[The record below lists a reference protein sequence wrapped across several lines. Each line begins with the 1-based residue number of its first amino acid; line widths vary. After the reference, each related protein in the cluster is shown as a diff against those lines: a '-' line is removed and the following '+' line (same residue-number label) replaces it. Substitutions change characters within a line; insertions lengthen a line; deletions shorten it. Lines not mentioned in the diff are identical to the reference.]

1 MNVFFNK
8 AVRVIGTPSVELT
21 IGTRKRQAHYDSTI
35 YSRVVFTYAVQAAD
49 DDANGI
55 SIDAIRLNGGAI
67 KDVVA
72 TNTDA
77 VLTHTAV
84 AASTSQKVDGNLA
97 PAVSRIRFHPSLLPS
112 GGTYTK
118 GDTMWLEVWFD
129 QAVSVSGSPRL
140 GLQIGSRTRPAGGE
154 LSATDA
160 HLMLFSYRVQAGDVD
175 TDGVS
180 IGANALT
187 LNGGSIVSAADG
199 TVNAVLT
206 HGAVAAN
213 AGRKVDGGP
222 VTAPVV
228 NCILFN
234 AATAP
239 ASGIYTKGA
248 TIWVEVWFDQ
258 TVAVSGIPQLGLS
271 IGSRTRQATGQLSTS
286 NARLIFFRYQVQ
298 AGGVDT
304 DGAAIGAN
312 ALTLN
317 GGSIVAAIDG
327 TTNAVLTHDAVAA
340 DATRKVGRPPPPPA
354 PVDRQPFF
362 TAAVAEQ
369 IYEVD
374 APVSVTLPAAVGGDG
389 VLSYAL
395 TPAPPAGLTYTR
407 PADTTTGG
415 SIAGTPTAAQA
426 ETTYTLTATDEDG
439 DTAALAFSIAIN
451 DFARLAPREGTT
463 IYRVNGRRVTV
474 TVRPGT
480 REDVE
485 IVLPADLAEDVEV
498 TLGPPAADVPLRS
511 ARFGFGPGSPP
522 AVVDIMVFDVPDGGL
537 KVCLPVN
544 ADLRAEADAAD
555 RPVRLLHYDGSGWES
570 VANAR
575 DLGRQVCASGGNGVF
590 PVRPGYA
597 DTVPHFGDA
606 QVAPQRYLVGET
618 VGVTSPAA
626 VGDDGVLSYTLTPVL
641 PAGLTF
647 AAETR
652 GLSGTPRAEASVRTY
667 TLTAADEDDD
677 TAALAFPIEVAR
689 LVVSVADASVVE
701 GVAAEFA
708 VTLSETVA
716 APMMLGWWT
725 EDETAAAGEDYRA
738 VAAGTLAIVPGR
750 REGTVTVR
758 TVDDRRVEAEE
769 TFTVWVTGTGSAEV
783 SGATA
788 TGRTADDDAKTARR
802 RALGMVLAEVGRTLA
817 ADAVDVIGGRFQ
829 RPTSEPQAAFGGQE
843 LRLRRETETGRW
855 RHATGVAYGVARA
868 LGVEVGSP
876 LDGSGF
882 GMPVGATWGLLTR
895 PAVGLQEQA
904 RPATSSEPDRGAA
917 WPDTNRV
924 STKPDSTAPMPRTG
938 PRARNTGCVC

>member
-1 MNVFFNK
+1 MYPPRQAWVRITSSPYSGDTYKLAETVTLNVFFNK

-21 IGTRKRQAHYDSTI
+21 IGTRKRQACYDSTI

-49 DDANGI
+49 ADADGI
-55 SIDAIRLNGGAI
+55 SIDANAIRLNGGAI

-77 VLTHTAV
+77 VLTHSAA
-84 AASTSQKVDGNLA
+84 AASTSQKVDGSLA

-140 GLQIGSRTRPAGGE
+140 GLQIGSRTRQAGGE

-160 HLMLFSYRVQAGDVD
+160 HLMLFSYRVRAGDVD
-175 TDGVS
+175 TKGVS

-228 NCILFN
+228 NRILFN

-239 ASGIYTKGA
+239 ASGTYTKGA

-271 IGSRTRQATGQLSTS
+271 IGSRTRQANGQLSSS
-286 NARLIFFRYQVQ
+286 NARLIFFSYRVQ
-298 AGGVDT
+298 AGDVDT
-304 DGAAIGAN
+304 DGASIGAN

-317 GGSIVAAIDG
+317 GGSIAAAADG
-327 TTNAVLTHDAVAA
+327 TTNAALAHDAMAA
-340 DATRKVGRPPPPPA
+340 DATRKVGRPA

-362 TAAVAEQ
+362 TAAVAKQ
-369 IYEVD
+369 VYEVD
-374 APVSVTLPAAVGGDG
+374 VPVGVTLPAAAGGDG
-389 VLSYAL
+389 VLSYTL

-439 DTAALAFSIAIN
+439 DTAALAFPI
-451 DFARLAPREGTT
+451 
-463 IYRVNGRRVTV
+463 
-474 TVRPGT
+474 
-480 REDVE
+480 
-485 IVLPADLAEDVEV
+485 
-498 TLGPPAADVPLRS
+498 
-511 ARFGFGPGSPP
+511 
-522 AVVDIMVFDVPDGGL
+522 
-537 KVCLPVN
+537 KV
-544 ADLRAEADAAD
+544 
-555 RPVRLLHYDGSGWES
+555 S
-570 VANAR
+570 
-575 DLGRQVCASGGNGVF
+575 
-590 PVRPGYA
+590 
-597 DTVPHFGDA
+597 
-606 QVAPQRYLVGET
+606 
-618 VGVTSPAA
+618 
-626 VGDDGVLSYTLTPVL
+626 
-641 PAGLTF
+641 
-647 AAETR
+647 
-652 GLSGTPRAEASVRTY
+652 
-667 TLTAADEDDD
+667 
-677 TAALAFPIEVAR
+677 R

-701 GVAAEFA
+701 GAAAEFA

-716 APMMLGWWT
+716 APVMLRWRT
-725 EDETAAAGEDYRA
+725 EDGTAAAGEDYQA
-738 VAAGTLAIVPGR
+738 VTGTLAIVPGR

-769 TFTVWVTGTGSAEV
+769 TFTVWVTGTAHAEV

-788 TGRTADDDAKTARR
+788 TGRIADDDAETARC
-802 RALGMVLAEVGRTLA
+802 RALGMVLAGVGRTLA
-817 ADAVDVIGGRFQ
+817 ADTVDVIGERFQ
-829 RPTSEPQAAFGGQE
+829 RPAAKSRAAFGGQG
-843 LRLRRETETGRW
+843 LRLRREAGTERW
-855 RHATGVAYGVARA
+855 RHAAGVTYGVARA
-868 LGVEVGSP
+868 LGLDVGSP
-876 LDGSGF
+876 LGGSGF
-882 GMPVGATWGLLTR
+882 GMPGGATWGLLTR
-895 PAVGLQEQA
+895 PAVGSPEPA
-904 RPATSSEPDRGAA
+904 RPAMSSEPDERSAGPWSRLAGHEQGLHQVWFDRALAADRAARSEHGLRMPVGFRRVSAREMLAQSRFETPLGQGDAGGMTAWTLWGRGTANEFDGEPRNDFRMDGEIFSGYVGLDYREARGLLLGAA
-917 WPDTNRV
+917 VGHSRGDVGYETRDVTTGEVDVELTSGLPYAHW
-924 STKPDSTAPMPRTG
+924 SPRPG
-938 PRARNTGCVC
+938 LGLWGLVGAG

>member
-1 MNVFFNK
+1 MYPPRQAWVRITSSPYSGDTYKLAETVTLNVFFNK

-21 IGTRKRQAHYDSTI
+21 IGTRKRQARYDSTI

-49 DDANGI
+49 ADADGI
-55 SIDAIRLNGGAI
+55 SIDANAIRLNGGAI

-77 VLTHTAV
+77 VLTHSAA
-84 AASTSQKVDGNLA
+84 AASTSQKVDGSLA

-140 GLQIGSRTRPAGGE
+140 GLQIGSRTRQAGGE

-160 HLMLFSYRVQAGDVD
+160 HRMLFSYRMQAGDVD

-187 LNGGSIVSAADG
+187 LNGGSIV
-199 TVNAVLT
+199 
-206 HGAVAAN
+206 
-213 AGRKVDGGP
+213 
-222 VTAPVV
+222 
-228 NCILFN
+228 
-234 AATAP
+234 
-239 ASGIYTKGA
+239 
-248 TIWVEVWFDQ
+248 
-258 TVAVSGIPQLGLS
+258 
-271 IGSRTRQATGQLSTS
+271 
-286 NARLIFFRYQVQ
+286 
-298 AGGVDT
+298 
-304 DGAAIGAN
+304 
-312 ALTLN
+312 
-317 GGSIVAAIDG
+317 AAIDG
-327 TTNAVLTHDAVAA
+327 TINAVLTHDAVAA

-374 APVSVTLPAAVGGDG
+374 APVGGDG

-426 ETTYTLTATDEDG
+426 ETTSTLTATDEDG

-480 REDVE
+480 PEDVE

-575 DLGRQVCASGGNGVF
+575 DLGRKVCASG
-590 PVRPGYA
+590 
-597 DTVPHFGDA
+597 
-606 QVAPQRYLVGET
+606 
-618 VGVTSPAA
+618 VTAFSP
-626 VGDDGVLSYTLTPVL
+626 
-641 PAGLTF
+641 F
-647 AAETR
+647 A
-652 GLSGTPRAEASVRTY
+652 
-667 TLTAADEDDD
+667 
-677 TAALAFPIEVAR
+677 
-689 LVVSVADASVVE
+689 
-701 GVAAEFA
+701 
-708 VTLSETVA
+708 
-716 APMMLGWWT
+716 
-725 EDETAAAGEDYRA
+725 
-738 VAAGTLAIVPGR
+738 
-750 REGTVTVR
+750 
-758 TVDDRRVEAEE
+758 
-769 TFTVWVTGTGSAEV
+769 
-783 SGATA
+783 
-788 TGRTADDDAKTARR
+788 
-802 RALGMVLAEVGRTLA
+802 
-817 ADAVDVIGGRFQ
+817 
-829 RPTSEPQAAFGGQE
+829 
-843 LRLRRETETGRW
+843 
-855 RHATGVAYGVARA
+855 
-868 LGVEVGSP
+868 
-876 LDGSGF
+876 
-882 GMPVGATWGLLTR
+882 
-895 PAVGLQEQA
+895 
-904 RPATSSEPDRGAA
+904 
-917 WPDTNRV
+917 PDTRIRC
-924 STKPDSTAPMPRTG
+924 RTSATRRSRPNAISSG
-938 PRARNTGCVC
+938 RPSA